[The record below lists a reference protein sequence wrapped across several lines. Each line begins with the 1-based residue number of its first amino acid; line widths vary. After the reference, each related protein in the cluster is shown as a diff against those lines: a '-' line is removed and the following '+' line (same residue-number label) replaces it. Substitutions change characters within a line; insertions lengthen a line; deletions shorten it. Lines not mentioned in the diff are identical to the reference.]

1 VFSIVLPV
9 VPEVNTGKSS
19 VTVIATAFDEISPV
33 TVDVA
38 STVTVYTFEVGV
50 AADAGVSKSGA
61 TAHVNTPVA
70 ALIVN
75 NASSSDPDNAKVE
88 STAAAV

>member
-1 VFSIVLPV
+1 MRTV
-9 VPEVNTGKSS
+9 S
-19 VTVIATAFDEISPV
+19 VAVSAVALEL
-33 TVDVA
+33 VDVA

-61 TAHVNTPVA
+61 VFQVNTPVV
-70 ALIVN
+70 ALIAN

-88 STAAAV
+88 SAATAV

>member
-1 VFSIVLPV
+1 VTATVFVD
-9 VPEVNTGKSS
+9 T
-19 VTVIATAFDEISPV
+19 SPV

-61 TAHVNTPVA
+61 TAHVKTPVV
-70 ALIVN
+70 ALIAN
-75 NASSSDPDNAKVE
+75 NAASLPATKAKVE
-88 STAAAV
+88 FVAAAV